1 MVNWDTAV
9 HPDDR
14 PDYDAFNRALCRGE
28 DGDVMYR
35 LIGADGIT
43 RWVHDRAACRRRP
56 DGAFEVSGIVSDV
69 TERRRLEDDLKRSM
83 RDMQRA
89 HRELEQARAAAEL
102 RASTDELTAT
112 FNRRRF
118 AQIATESLAS
128 TPGRCGLLL
137 LDADHF
143 KQINDAYGHA
153 VGDAVLVDLA
163 QRLSAGLE
171 PGDCLAAGRRGV
183 RGAPARRGNAR
194 RARPAS

>member
-1 MVNWDTAV
+1 MLVEGIISDITAREQAAARLAEASDRFAGLLDVVGAHVYLTLALPDGTLQELFQGPGGDRLLGGAEPDPDMVNWDTAA

-56 DGAFEVSGIVSDV
+56 DGAFEVSGVDPDV

-102 RASTDELTAT
+102 RTAQT
-112 FNRRRF
+112 
-118 AQIATESLAS
+118 S
-128 TPGRCGLLL
+128 
-137 LDADHF
+137 
-143 KQINDAYGHA
+143 
-153 VGDAVLVDLA
+153 
-163 QRLSAGLE
+163 
-171 PGDCLAAGRRGV
+171 
-183 RGAPARRGNAR
+183 
-194 RARPAS
+194 